1 MQDVLKFFAPKLLL
15 VEGRD
20 EERFFPAFLH
30 HLGIENVQVVSYGG
44 KPQFGSNLKVFVV
57 TGGFEQVSS
66 LGIIRDADASATS
79 ALQSVQD
86 NLRNVGLTAPSDF
99 LLPSDSI
106 PRVSVFVMPNNSDE
120 GELEHLCLEALQDD
134 LAMPCTEDF
143 VECFTEALDELPENL
158 AKAKMHAFLSSREK
172 SYLHIGEAADAG
184 YFPWRHSAF
193 AALAEFLSNL

>member
-1 MQDVLKFFAPKLLL
+1 MQGLLKFIAPKLLL

-20 EERFFPAFLH
+20 EERFFPAFLR
-30 HLGIENVQVVSYGG
+30 HLGIEDVQVVSYGG

-57 TGGFEQVSS
+57 TEGFEQVSS

-86 NLRNVGLTAPSDF
+86 NLRNVGLMAPSNF

-106 PRVSVFVMPNNSDE
+106 PRVSIFVMPNNSDE
-120 GELEHLCLEALQDD
+120 GELEHLCLETLQDD
-134 LAMPCTEDF
+134 PAIPCTEDF
-143 VECFTEALDELPENL
+143 VKCFIEALDELPENL
-158 AKAKMHAFLSSREK
+158 AKAKMHAFLASREK

-184 YFPWRHSAF
+184 YFTWDNVAF
-193 AALAEFLSNL
+193 QGLAQFIRNL